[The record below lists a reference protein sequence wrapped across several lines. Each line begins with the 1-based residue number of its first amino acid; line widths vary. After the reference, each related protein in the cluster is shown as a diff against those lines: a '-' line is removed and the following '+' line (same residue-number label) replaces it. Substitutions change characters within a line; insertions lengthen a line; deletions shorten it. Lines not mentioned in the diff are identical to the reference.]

1 MPKKFDKNPDSLLS
15 TAYQK
20 LDARINEPFKKEASE
35 WTITDSLVYICKG
48 YKEKFGFNFTLSYK
62 DSPSTSPEYKLCKR
76 LWMMLEA
83 NKNDGVLVKEY
94 IDYFYKN
101 YSGKT
106 HFVSIGAL
114 AHNKRIAA
122 FRKYKDVISRPTKAT
137 PLPEKFLAITTQYE
151 ETSYIKTY
159 GDLAFLK
166 QAMLEDDEP
175 PEAFRLMFSGLKRQG
190 LKTGLLDEVI

>member
-1 MPKKFDKNPDSLLS
+1 MKFDKNPNSLLS

-20 LDARINEPFKKEASE
+20 LEARITSEVFNKEANE
-35 WTITDSLVYICKG
+35 WTVTDSLVYICKG

-83 NKNDGVLVKEY
+83 NKDDGVLVKQY

-101 YSGKT
+101 YTSKT

-122 FRKYKDVISRPTKAT
+122 FRKYRDVINKPTKAT
-137 PLPEKFLAITTQYE
+137 VLPEKFLEITKTYE

-166 QAMLEDDEP
+166 QAMLEDDDQ
-175 PEAFRLMFSGLKRQG
+175 PESFRLMFSKLKKQG